1 MPPLRAKKT
10 PLEMASDAKEMLE
23 EQTVKEPGRKKM
35 RAEFREGKM
44 APPVH
49 PETMGPAEEL
59 RKRIM
64 EMMLFPNIFNTKC
77 MMKKASD
84 AC

>member
-23 EQTVKEPGRKKM
+23 EMTVKEPGRKKM

-49 PETMGPAEEL
+49 PETMGPAVEM
-59 RKRIM
+59 RTRILQM
-64 EMMLFPNIFNTKC
+64 SLFPNIYNQKFL
-77 MMKKASD
+77 MKNF
-84 AC
+84 

>member
-23 EQTVKEPGRKKM
+23 EQTVKEPGRKRM
-35 RAEFREGKM
+35 RAEYHEGKM

-49 PETMGPAEEL
+49 PETMGPAVEL
-59 RKRIM
+59 RTRILQM
-64 EMMLFPNIFNTKC
+64 SLFPNIYNQKFL
-77 MMKKASD
+77 MKRF
-84 AC
+84 